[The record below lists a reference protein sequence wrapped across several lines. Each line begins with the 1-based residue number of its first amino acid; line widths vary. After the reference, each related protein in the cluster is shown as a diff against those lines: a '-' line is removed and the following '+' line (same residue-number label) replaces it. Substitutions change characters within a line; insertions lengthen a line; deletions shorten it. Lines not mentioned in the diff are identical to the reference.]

1 MFGLQR
7 KVGSGSTFSREKPD
21 PYPDPAGKR
30 EEILPDQEDGQC
42 EDCDGSEANIFLN
55 FKYLKEYAQTR
66 EFLVILD
73 L

>member
-1 MFGLQR
+1 VFGLQR
-7 KVGSGSTFSREKPD
+7 TAGSGSTSEGKTGSGSGWQEREQ
-21 PYPDPAGKR
+21 
-30 EEILPDQEDGQC
+30 ILPDQEDGQR